1 MIKFLTR
8 SFAMPTL
15 IAHILQAAVALP
27 EGVVLSPK
35 EFLHLGG
42 RDAVD
47 QSFTRLVRQGKLLR
61 VCRGLYVL
69 PVGGRFGK
77 RAPEAEKVLESLA
90 QKSGEVIVP
99 HGAAT
104 ANILGLST
112 QVPMAEV
119 FYTSGR
125 SRSLTLG
132 KRTIILKHA
141 PNWLL
146 LLGRRPGGALIRA
159 LAWLGEQQAEHSMP
173 QLRDKI
179 ASDEWLAAAAV
190 RSELPSWMAKTVSKE
205 VLHA

>member
-1 MIKFLTR
+1 M
-8 SFAMPTL
+8 STL
-15 IAHILQAAVALP
+15 ITHILQAASALP
-27 EGVVLSPK
+27 EGGVLSPK

-42 RDAVD
+42 REAVD

-69 PVGGRFGK
+69 PVEGRFGK
-77 RAPEAEKVLESLA
+77 RAPDAEKVLESLA
-90 QKSGEVIVP
+90 QKSGEVIVA

-104 ANILGLST
+104 ANSLGLST
-112 QVPMAEV
+112 QIPMKEV

-132 KRTIILKHA
+132 NRTITLKHA

-159 LAWLGEQQAEHSMP
+159 LAWLGEQQVEHSMP

-179 ASDEWLAAAAV
+179 APDEWQAVAAV
-190 RSELPSWMAKTVSKE
+190 RSELPGWLAKTVSRAA
-205 VLHA
+205 LHA